1 MFISEYKKNGVKVL
15 ELQGRI
21 DSTQASFETEMHEL
35 VAKEDK
41 VVIDCINLNYIS
53 SFGLRAFL
61 STLKSVQK
69 EQGAMVIANLQ
80 ENVKNVFEISGF
92 LKLFNIYNTLDE
104 ALTSLKS

>member
-1 MFISEYKKNGVKVL
+1 MFIAEYKKNGIKVL
-15 ELQGRI
+15 ELQGKI

-41 VVIDCINLNYIS
+41 VVIDCSNLNYIS

-61 STLKSVQK
+61 STLKAVQK
-69 EQGAMVIANLQ
+69 ENGTMVIVNLQ

-92 LKLFNIYNTLDE
+92 YKLFTIYN
-104 ALTSLKS
+104 SLEDAYENLK

>member
-21 DSTQASFETEMHEL
+21 DSTQASFETELHEL

-69 EQGAMVIANLQ
+69 EQGTMVITNLQ

-92 LKLFNIYNTLDE
+92 LKLFNIYNTLDD
-104 ALTSLKS
+104 AFNSFK